1 MEEINVLF
9 VGGYPSPLLPNR
21 LKTVNCGRHIEYK
34 GKYYE
39 IMGKDISTHYY
50 NIVSKYFS
58 IDSGGKA
65 EFSCSISKETGEYQF
80 GLAYYKNKTETKSY
94 RYSRN
99 IPKRYEYLKQELIN
113 IHSLLF
119 KGVWGIDWKKET
131 K

>member
-9 VGGYPSPLLPNR
+9 VGGYPSPLLPNG

-39 IMGKDISTHYY
+39 IMGKDISNHNY

-80 GLAYYKNKTETKSY
+80 GLAYYKNRTETKSH
-94 RYSRN
+94 RFSRN
-99 IPKRYEYLKQELIN
+99 IPKRYGCLKQELIEV
-113 IHSLLF
+113 HDLLF
-119 KGVWGIDWKKET
+119 KGIWGVDWEGGK
-131 K
+131 